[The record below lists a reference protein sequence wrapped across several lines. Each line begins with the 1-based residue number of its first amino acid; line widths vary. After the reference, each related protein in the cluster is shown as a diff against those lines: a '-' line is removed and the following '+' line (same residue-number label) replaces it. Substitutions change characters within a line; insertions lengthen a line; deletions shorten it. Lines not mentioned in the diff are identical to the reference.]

1 MIEVK
6 VETDENG
13 DAFIP
18 ISAFK
23 DIIDIDKVKTYTLE
37 TKGDVLIIKFYD
49 ENGEKLK

>member
-13 DAFIP
+13 DGFIP

-37 TKGDVLIIKFYD
+37 TIENGLIITFFD
-49 ENGEKLK
+49 ENGEKIK

>member
-1 MIEVK
+1 MIEAK

-13 DAFIP
+13 DWFIP
-18 ISAFK
+18 IAVFK

-37 TKGDVLIIKFYD
+37 TVENGLIIAFFD